1 MLSVTPVLL
10 SVLFLALGHGLVP
23 EGCPRLDFPD
33 DMVIQVVGASITL
46 SCVDRV
52 SENNASIHWKLGD
65 KPIAP
70 QLGRREVVEGKLV
83 LRSVQHSDSGNYS
96 CYLDG
101 HRLRTLFLLLV
112 DPLEEPVF
120 SCHRKSFFSSI
131 QCEWSPL
138 KKPSPHT
145 KAILLVKQANQ
156 KDKIFQ
162 RPCHY
167 LPGLQKFSCSL
178 NLKEGDDSPYLAII
192 CVTNGAVRKSSKI
205 HQLGGYETLQPDPPA
220 DITVTAIDR
229 SPHKLKVTWKDPP
242 SWNSTFYRLQFELRY
257 WAENSTTYTTVK
269 EKHHQLIISDA
280 LIGTKHTVQIRA
292 LEEFNNGR
300 WSEWSKEITGT
311 PWTET
316 KTFEVGRKLVIST
329 QVPTTSNNY
338 STKHSPED
346 PESIS
351 NTQPVP
357 GSTHL
362 SYTFLLSGGS
372 LVLGMA
378 LFIAIIMRYRKKSKL
393 TTLKEGKPN
402 MLPPHSLDQ
411 VPEKPQSTTV
421 LVPLISP
428 SVSAS
433 SSEPTNNIPGPS
445 GKDIANTQSL
455 YDITNRDYFFP
466 R

>member
-1 MLSVTPVLL
+1 MLSVTAVLL
-10 SVLFLALGHGLVP
+10 SVLLSALGQELVL
-23 EGCPRLDFPD
+23 EGCPSLDFPD
-33 DMVIQVVGASITL
+33 DLVSQVVGAPVTL
-46 SCVDRV
+46 HCVDRV
-52 SENNASIHWKLGD
+52 LQNNASIHWTLED
-65 KPIAP
+65 NPITP
-70 QLGRREVVEGKLV
+70 ELGRREIVEGKLI
-83 LRSVQHSDSGNYS
+83 LKSAQHSDSGNYS
-96 CYLDG
+96 CYLEG
-101 HRLRTLFLLLV
+101 HKQRSLFLLLI
-112 DPLEEPVF
+112 DPLEEPVL
-120 SCHRKSFFSSI
+120 SCHRKNFFSSI

-138 KKPSPHT
+138 KEPLPHT
-145 KAILLVKQANQ
+145 KAILLVTQSK
-156 KDKIFQ
+156 KPKTFQ

-167 LPGLQKFSCSL
+167 LPGSQKFSCSF
-178 NLKEGDDSPYLAII
+178 NLREDDNYFYLAMI
-192 CVTNGAVRKSSKI
+192 CVTNGAMRKSSKVYP
-205 HQLGGYETLQPDPPA
+205 LRGYDTLQPDPPV

-229 SPHKLKVTWKDPP
+229 SPHRLKVTWKDPP

-257 WAENSTTYTTVK
+257 WSEESKTYTIIQEK
-269 EKHHQLIISDA
+269 KHHQLIISDA
-280 LIGTKHTVQIRA
+280 LIGTNHTVQMRA
-292 LEEFNNGR
+292 REEFNNGK
-300 WSEWSKEITGT
+300 WSEWSKEVMGT

-316 KTFEVGRKLVIST
+316 ESSEVERKLVIST
-329 QVPTTSNNY
+329 QVPTTPNNY
-338 STKHSPED
+338 SKKHSPED

-372 LVLGMA
+372 LVLGMS

-433 SSEPTNNIPGPS
+433 SSEPTNIPRHS
-445 GKDIANTQSL
+445 GKDIENPQSL

>member
-10 SVLFLALGHGLVP
+10 SVLFLALGHGLFP

-33 DMVIQVVGASITL
+33 DMESQVVGASVTL

-52 SENNASIHWKLGD
+52 LENNASIHWKLGD

-70 QLGRREVVEGKLV
+70 QLGRREMVEGKLV

-101 HRLRTLFLLLV
+101 HRLRTLFLLPV
-112 DPLEEPVF
+112 DPLEEPVL
-120 SCHRKSFFSSI
+120 SCHRKSFFSSV

-145 KAILLVKQANQ
+145 KAILLVTQVYQ
-156 KDKIFQ
+156 KDKTFQ

-167 LPGLQKFSCSL
+167 LPGSQKFSCSL
-178 NLKEGDDSPYLAII
+178 NLREGDDSLYLAII

-205 HQLGGYETLQPDPPA
+205 YQLSGYDTLQPDPPA

-229 SPHKLKVTWKDPP
+229 SPRKLKITWKDPP
-242 SWNSTFYRLQFELRY
+242 SWNSTFYRLHFELHYRV
-257 WAENSTTYTTVK
+257 ENSTTYTTFR
-269 EKHHQLIISDA
+269 EKHHQLIITDA
-280 LIGTKHTVQIRA
+280 LIGRKHIVKIRA
-292 LEEFNNGR
+292 REEFNNGR
-300 WSEWSKEITGT
+300 WSEWSKEVTCT

-316 KTFEVGRKLVIST
+316 KTSEVGRKLVIST

-338 STKHSPED
+338 NKKHSPAD
-346 PESIS
+346 LESVS
-351 NTQPVP
+351 NTQSVP

-372 LVLGMA
+372 LLLGMA

-411 VPEKPQSTTV
+411 VPAKPQSTTV

-433 SSEPTNNIPGPS
+433 SSEPTNIPGHS
-445 GKDIANTQSL
+445 GKDIANPQSL